1 MELLPGPT
9 TYSDT
14 FILSRG
20 GDFFSESNQTS
31 PTITD
36 TNGNDA
42 LFPNYSDSLLRF
54 ASIMCIIF
62 ALIGIPGN
70 LITIVALAR
79 CKKVRNATALFVI
92 NLSCSDLLF
101 CCFNLPLA
109 ASTFW
114 YRGWRHGNT
123 MCKLFP
129 LFRYGL
135 LAVSL
140 FTILAITINRYVMIV
155 HPRIYPRIYMRKYL
169 ALMIAGTWMLSFGAL
184 IPTWSGVWGLFG
196 LDVTIGSCSILRD
209 ENGHSPKEFLFI
221 VAFALP
227 CLFIVMCYARIFYI
241 VRKAAVQSHGGV
253 GDVRKDS
260 IRSRGSRRRIS
271 QRRSPNPDRQLKPNG
286 EEPLVKF
293 DNPEIRFMDS
303 TSIGSGDNNG
313 GGDLVVVENGQVD
326 PCVEE
331 EERDSETSSNQDAK
345 ESPPRINNNTSNA
358 SILIRGRMTLR
369 DKRLLKMILV
379 IFSAFLIC
387 YLPITVTKISKEV
400 TEIHGFNISGYI
412 LIYMTTCIN
421 PIIYAV
427 MSSEYRRAYWGLIM
441 CHKQQTSSI

>member
-1 MELLPGPT
+1 MELLLGPPPITAYPIIISRTIDNDT
-9 TYSDT
+9 TIS
-14 FILSRG
+14 SG
-20 GDFFSESNQTS
+20 G
-31 PTITD
+31 
-36 TNGNDA
+36 
-42 LFPNYSDSLLRF
+42 LFENYADSLLKF
-54 ASIMCIIF
+54 ASVMCMIF

-70 LITIVALAR
+70 LITIIALAR

-114 YRGWRHGNT
+114 QRDWTHGDIL
-123 MCKLFP
+123 CELFP
-129 LFRYGL
+129 LARYGL

-155 HPRIYPRIYMRKYL
+155 HPRIYPRIYRRKFL
-169 ALMIAGTWMLSFGAL
+169 ALMIAGTWTLSFCAL
-184 IPTWSGVWGLFG
+184 IPTWMGAWGRFG
-196 LDVTIGSCSILRD
+196 LDVSIGSCTILRD
-209 ENGHSPKEFLFI
+209 ANGNSPKEFLFS

-227 CLFIVMCYARIFYI
+227 CIFIVMCYARIFFI
-241 VRKAAVQSHGGV
+241 VRKAAVQSHGGA
-253 GDVRKDS
+253 DARKDS
-260 IRSRGSRRRIS
+260 VRSRGSRRRNS
-271 QRRSPNPDRQLKPNG
+271 RRKPAHP
-286 EEPLVKF
+286 EPLPQNGAEPFVKF

-303 TSIGSGDNNG
+303 TSIGSGQEAA
-313 GGDLVVVENGQVD
+313 ENGQVAPQAD
-326 PCVEE
+326 EDSDACSVK
-331 EERDSETSSNQDAK
+331 EERVQNHAAQSHLE
-345 ESPPRINNNTSNA
+345 NNNTSNA
-358 SILIRGRMTLR
+358 SILYRGRMTVR

-387 YLPITVTKISKEV
+387 YLPITITKIFKGA
-400 TEIHGFNISGYI
+400 TEIHGFNISGYL

-441 CHKQQTSSI
+441 CDRQQQNSA

>member
-1 MELLPGPT
+1 MDLLPGPEPPT
-9 TYSDT
+9 PAYPIT
-14 FILSRG
+14 FRG
-20 GDFFSESNQTS
+20 FAFS
-31 PTITD
+31 I
-36 TNGNDA
+36 GNDTEINYTEDGG
-42 LFPNYSDSLLRF
+42 LFPNYSDSLLKF
-54 ASIMCIIF
+54 ASIMCIVF

-70 LITIVALAR
+70 LITIIALAR
-79 CKKVRNATALFVI
+79 CKKVRNATAVFVI

-114 YRGWRHGNT
+114 NRAWTHGDVL
-123 MCKLFP
+123 CELFP
-129 LFRYGL
+129 LARYGL

-155 HPRIYPRIYMRKYL
+155 HPRVYPRIYRRKYL
-169 ALMIAGTWMLSFGAL
+169 ALMIALTWIISFCAL
-184 IPTWSGVWGLFG
+184 IPTWSGIWGYFG
-196 LDVTIGSCSILRD
+196 LDTAIGSCSIMKD
-209 ENGHSPKEFLFI
+209 ANGNSPKEFLFI

-227 CLFIVMCYARIFYI
+227 CLFIVLCYARIFYI
-241 VRKAAVQSHGGV
+241 VRKAAVQSHGV
-253 GDVRKDS
+253 MDARKDS
-260 IRSRGSRRRIS
+260 VRSRGSRRRRS
-271 QRRSPNPDRQLKPNG
+271 QRKPQPNPSPPNG

-303 TSIGSGDNNG
+303 TSIGSGMQADA
-313 GGDLVVVENGQVD
+313 VENGQIA
-326 PCVEE
+326 P
-331 EERDSETSSNQDAK
+331 
-345 ESPPRINNNTSNA
+345 SPPLDNISNASSSIHEEQTNHTPPNNTSNA
-358 SILIRGRMTLR
+358 SVLYRGRMTVR

-387 YLPITVTKISKEV
+387 YLPITLTKIFKEI
-400 TEIHGFNISGYI
+400 TEVHGFNISGYL

-441 CHKQQTSSI
+441 CHKQQNSV